1 MGKTVKHITWSATQQ
16 RRLKELAADPDQRAI
31 DFQSASE
38 RDAAFQDLSDALA
51 KRERR
56 RLQDFGNSSRRPRVC
71 RLESRL
77 AKMLKAEGFAQVL
90 TPVIMTR
97 SFLAKMAIS
106 AGHPLSSQVYWIDK
120 NQCLRPMLA
129 PHLYCLLQ
137 KLLRVW
143 DKPVRIFEIGPCFR
157 KESGGSQHAREF
169 TMLNLVEAGLPIDRR
184 EARMR
189 ELASL
194 VAESAGIKDWY
205 LEATHSEVYGY
216 TIDILCG
223 PQKIEVGSGAMGPH
237 VLDSAWRVSDTWVG
251 IGFGLERLIMAAAGD
266 DSLRRWGRSLSY
278 LDGIRLNI

>member
-1 MGKTVKHITWSATQQ
+1 VKKTAWSVTQL
-16 RRLKELAADPDQRAI
+16 RRLKELAADPEQMKIA
-31 DFQSASE
+31 FESAPE
-38 RDAAFQDLSDALA
+38 RDAAFQELSDALV

-56 RLQDFGNSSRRPRVC
+56 RLQDFGQLSQRPRIC
-71 RLESRL
+71 RLETRL
-77 AKMLKAEGFAQVL
+77 AKMLTGEGFAQVA

-97 SFLAKMAIS
+97 SFLAKMSITAD
-106 AGHPLSSQVYWIDK
+106 HPLSSQVYWIDK

-157 KESGGSQHAREF
+157 KETGGRQHAKEF

-184 EARMR
+184 EARMGA
-189 ELASL
+189 LASL
-194 VAESAGIKDWY
+194 VAESAGIKDWS
-205 LEATHSEVYGY
+205 LETTHSEVYGH
-216 TIDILCG
+216 TIDILYG
-223 PQKIEVGSGAMGPH
+223 PQKLEVGSGAMGPH

-251 IGFGLERLIMAAAGD
+251 IGFGLERLIMAAEGD

>member
-1 MGKTVKHITWSATQQ
+1 M
-16 RRLKELAADPDQRAI
+16 LAA
-31 DFQSASE
+31 
-38 RDAAFQDLSDALA
+38 
-51 KRERR
+51 
-56 RLQDFGNSSRRPRVC
+56 
-71 RLESRL
+71 
-77 AKMLKAEGFAQVL
+77 
-90 TPVIMTR
+90 
-97 SFLAKMAIS
+97 
-106 AGHPLSSQVYWIDK
+106 
-120 NQCLRPMLA
+120 
-129 PHLYCLLQ
+129 HLYCLLQ

-143 DKPVRIFEIGPCFR
+143 DKPVKIFEIGPCFR
-157 KESGGSQHAREF
+157 KESGGSQHAKEF

-189 ELASL
+189 ELALL

-205 LEATHSEVYGY
+205 LETTHSEVYGH

-237 VLDSAWRVSDTWVG
+237 VLDSAWRVSDAWVG